1 MTKRSRDVD
10 AEIVGVGCA
19 GCLALVVGTIKVAA
33 WIAIIAIAAHVL
45 GGCGAAPVCASLAT
59 RCAETRLEVCDASGQ
74 WYTAL
79 DCAEVERTSGGAWAC
94 GETRED
100 GEEINACLPR

>member
-1 MTKRSRDVD
+1 MTKRSRDMD

-19 GCLALVVGTIKVAA
+19 GCLALVVGKVAV
-33 WIAIIAIAAHVL
+33 WISIIAIAVHVL

-59 RCAETRLEVCDASGQ
+59 RCEETRLQVCDSSGQ
-74 WYTAL
+74 WYTVL